1 MCLCIVCV
9 VRTRVFSCLCVC
21 VIFCMFICGCVHL
34 CVCIIGVCIL
44 CFFKKAVGSRTKLS
58 LLTYFDT
65 GGLRGQVPKFCI
77 IFSHSIILF
86 HHLTAHT
93 TMPRTPRNLS
103 VSSSQMHGGDIW
115 TFLILSFVEWM
126 YPRMG
131 CSLVSTAP
139 HTCYRTVHFFYK
151 NLPPLSRESWEGS
164 NYIKK
169 WMV

>member
-139 HTCYRTVHFFYK
+139 HTCYRTVHFF
-151 NLPPLSRESWEGS
+151 LQESAPIVAGELGRFKL
-164 NYIKK
+164 Y
-169 WMV
+169 